1 MPKIADRSLS
11 SLIRSRIGLKSGI
24 PGTRSGKFMGHNPFS
39 REKGYVPNFP
49 VMSRN
54 SVLFLSAILGLYSI
68 LEFLADL
75 MYFIRD
81 MRLNKNQIEHL
92 AFLILRNMKKEGKV
106 LIEDKSSL
114 LNEMISLIT
123 EEFQKEDQLD
133 QEVRELLSKH
143 MEKIR
148 KDNLEYQTMFRM
160 IKTKL
165 AKERNIVL

>member
-1 MPKIADRSLS
+1 
-11 SLIRSRIGLKSGI
+11 
-24 PGTRSGKFMGHNPFS
+24 
-39 REKGYVPNFP
+39 
-49 VMSRN
+49 
-54 SVLFLSAILGLYSI
+54 
-68 LEFLADL
+68 
-75 MYFIRD
+75 MYFIRN

-92 AFLILRNMKKEGKV
+92 AFLILRNLRKEGKV

>member
-1 MPKIADRSLS
+1 
-11 SLIRSRIGLKSGI
+11 
-24 PGTRSGKFMGHNPFS
+24 
-39 REKGYVPNFP
+39 
-49 VMSRN
+49 
-54 SVLFLSAILGLYSI
+54 
-68 LEFLADL
+68 
-75 MYFIRD
+75 

-92 AFLILRNMKKEGKV
+92 AFLILRNLKKEGKV